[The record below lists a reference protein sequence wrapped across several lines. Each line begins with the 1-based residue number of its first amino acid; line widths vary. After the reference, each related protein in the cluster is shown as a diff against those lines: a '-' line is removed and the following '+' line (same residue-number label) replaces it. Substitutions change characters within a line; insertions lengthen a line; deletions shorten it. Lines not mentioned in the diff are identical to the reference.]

1 MEVVSVYLEILDF
14 FFFFYPGACPVSEI
28 KVLSASTMLFVKNFI
43 CTFTEPLLFCLLWT

>member
-14 FFFFYPGACPVSEI
+14 FFYLGACPVSEI